1 MSKQTDETDGPAVFD
16 WPPSDA
22 TSEALIQALWPS
34 VQTDRDR
41 LWRVLALLCAMCC
54 VDVPERPADR

>member
-1 MSKQTDETDGPAVFD
+1 MSKQTDEDDRDRLWWAGAFA
-16 WPPSDA
+16 PPLEEVEEVEEVED
-22 TSEALIQALWPS
+22 
-34 VQTDRDR
+34 DRDR